1 MASTYSGNP
10 ADSQKDYLRFM
21 MGDTDMTAPLLM
33 DEEYQY
39 IIDNNVGNVNA
50 QIAKACRQCA
60 MCIGVRATKRTL
72 GPQSED
78 NTARLNYFATMAD
91 KYEAAAKFS
100 TTPPLPDYDSE
111 KVFTKGMM
119 ANET

>member
-10 ADSQKDYLRFM
+10 GESPKDYLRFM
-21 MGDTDMTAPLLM
+21 MGDTDVSQPLLT
-33 DEEYQY
+33 DEEYYY
-39 IIDNNVGNVNA
+39 IVDNNPNVNMQLA
-50 QIAKACRQCA
+50 VACRQCA
-60 MCIGVRATKRTL
+60 MCIGIKATKRSL

-78 NTARLNYFATMAD
+78 NTARLNYFANMAE
-91 KYEAAAKFS
+91 KYEKAARFS
-100 TTPPLPDYDSE
+100 TTPPLPNYASE

>member
-10 ADSQKDYLRFM
+10 ADSSKDYLRFM
-21 MGDTDMTAPLLM
+21 MGDTDMTQPLLT
-33 DEEYQY
+33 DEEYNY
-39 IIDNNVGNVNA
+39 IVANTANVNA
-50 QIAKACRQCA
+50 QIAQACRQCA

-78 NTARLNYFATMAD
+78 NTARLNYFANMAD
-91 KYEAAAKFS
+91 KYEAAARFS
-100 TTPPLPDYDSE
+100 TTPPLPDYASE

-119 ANET
+119 ANEA